1 VQGSGHAK
9 PAVSGKNNNGRPMK
23 KIRIKIGELNID
35 AVLNATKTAEAIYK
49 ALPFSAKANTW
60 GDETYF
66 TIPVKH
72 GPENP
77 KPVVAIG
84 DLAYWM
90 PGAAFCLFY
99 GETPSS
105 CKGEVRPASPVNVIG
120 KFELQYVESLKK
132 TKNGTAVTVEKL
144 N

>member
-1 VQGSGHAK
+1 MARHEPFICFAGL
-9 PAVSGKNNNGRPMK
+9 NGRTMR
-23 KIRIKIGELNID
+23 KIRIKLGALEFD
-35 AVLNATKTAEAIYK
+35 AVLNSTKTAEAIYN

-60 GDETYF
+60 GDEAYF

-77 KPVVAIG
+77 KPIVAIG

-90 PGAAFCLFY
+90 PGAAFCIFY

-120 KFELQYVESLKK
+120 KFELKHAESLKK
-132 TKNGTAVTVEKL
+132 TRDGISVTVEKL
-144 N
+144 P